1 MAPEIVK
8 NERYSYG
15 VDWWGL
21 GCLIYEMIEGKA
33 PFRQR
38 KEKVK
43 REEVERRPTL
53 RLGCRRVGRP
63 EDGAEELKAHP
74 FFTQADARTGR
85 EPVPWKKMEAGKL
98 ALHFVLTL
106 ILFMPKTCWIL
117 NSTVKG
123 VRLDDGDKDFYK
135 KFNTGSVSIP
145 WQNEMIETECFR
157 ELNHFYINGVIVS
170 DLRKDA
176 GTANNAHLNSQHHSK
191 MGEFFSRLF
200 RRKNIENRSNTEV
213 DLNGTNKNTSESSD
227 CQQCKA
233 KHSKCKCDLS
243 GQEIIEGTNHDDDP
257 HRKKS
262 GTTSSDENTS
272 ALKPDD
278 KGRNGPRA
286 SMAAAACIDGS
297 AATELTAEDAP
308 LHRRQT
314 AKAESAI
321 QQHQQQLKQL
331 IEEQRKTS
339 KIDEV
344 EAN

>member
-1 MAPEIVK
+1 MNFQRKKSGSDRSRLPPPEIVK

-43 REEVERRPTL
+43 REEVERRVREDTEKYGEKFTDAARTLCRGLLHKEPTL

-98 ALHFVLTL
+98 APPFCPDPHSVYAKDVLD
-106 ILFMPKTCWIL
+106 IEQF
-117 NSTVKG
+117 STVKG

-200 RRKNIENRSNTEV
+200 RRK
-213 DLNGTNKNTSESSD
+213 
-227 CQQCKA
+227 
-233 KHSKCKCDLS
+233 
-243 GQEIIEGTNHDDDP
+243 
-257 HRKKS
+257 
-262 GTTSSDENTS
+262 
-272 ALKPDD
+272 
-278 KGRNGPRA
+278 
-286 SMAAAACIDGS
+286 
-297 AATELTAEDAP
+297 AE
-308 LHRRQT
+308 Q
-314 AKAESAI
+314 
-321 QQHQQQLKQL
+321 
-331 IEEQRKTS
+331 
-339 KIDEV
+339 
-344 EAN
+344 